1 MRNQRRSTSDRA
13 QFGGSFSLAVSDSLA
28 DGDRAISGAFDRDRR
43 IDKHGREGRKMR
55 QVKHYHRSLVI
66 LAVGLLA
73 LAAPLV
79 ALADGGGPSGG

>member
-13 QFGGSFSLAVSDSLA
+13 QFCGRDSLAVSGSLA
-28 DGDRAISGAFDRDRR
+28 ACDRAISGAFERDRR
-43 IDKHGREGRKMR
+43 IHDTGKEGRKMR
-55 QVKHYHRSLVI
+55 QVKHWHRSLVI

-79 ALADGGGPSGG
+79 ALADGPGPHGG